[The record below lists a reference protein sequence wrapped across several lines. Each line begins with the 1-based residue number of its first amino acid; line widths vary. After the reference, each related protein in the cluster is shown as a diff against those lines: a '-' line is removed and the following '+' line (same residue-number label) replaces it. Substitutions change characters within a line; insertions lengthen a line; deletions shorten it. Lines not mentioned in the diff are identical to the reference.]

1 MNNRFHKIKTTGFIA
16 LIFLFVAMTIPS
28 CAPKSG
34 CPATVSLQ
42 QRNAKAS
49 EGTVKKNKKKGK
61 SNLFPKDV
69 KKNARIRDK
78 E

>member
-1 MNNRFHKIKTTGFIA
+1 MNHKLKKIKTAGFII
-16 LIFLFVAMTIPS
+16 LLSSIVSTTMPS
-28 CAPKSG
+28 CSPKSG

-42 QRNAKAS
+42 QRNAKAN
-49 EGTVKKNKKKGK
+49 EGTVKKNKKKSK

-69 KKNARIRDK
+69 KKNAKIRDK